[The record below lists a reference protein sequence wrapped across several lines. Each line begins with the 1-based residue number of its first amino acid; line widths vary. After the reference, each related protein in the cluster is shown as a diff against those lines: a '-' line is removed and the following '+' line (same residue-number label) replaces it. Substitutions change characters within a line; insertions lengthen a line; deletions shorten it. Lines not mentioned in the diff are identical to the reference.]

1 MQTVGLIRAPVRT
14 LVDGKSSANMGAR
27 RWGCRPAVLRRNWRI
42 GIIGLGMGTL
52 AAYAKPGDLF
62 RFYEINPLV
71 IEVAKTNFTFLNHCE
86 GTVELV
92 PGDARIALGREAP
105 QGFDLLALDAFDGRV
120 VPVHLLTREAFAL
133 YAQHLAPEG
142 VIAVHATS
150 KYTDRAPMIYRIAAS
165 IGRNAHTNRPDLPR
179 RVMASTW
186 IVSRGHPPPQS
197 DRHVWRDDYS
207 NPIEIMKF

>member
-1 MQTVGLIRAPVRT
+1 MRIEGLGETASLALYNGTILHGVQFLSPGRNHQTTTYYTPESGVGREILAIQHPVR
-14 LVDGKSSANMGAR
+14 
-27 RWGCRPAVLRRNWRI
+27 RI
-42 GIIGLGMGTL
+42 GIIGLGVGTL

-71 IEVAKTNFTFLNHCE
+71 MEVAKTNFNFLNNCE

-105 QGFDLLALDAFDGRV
+105 QRFDLLALDAFDGRV
-120 VPVHLLTREAFAL
+120 IPVHLLTREAFAL

-150 KYTDRAPMIYRIAAS
+150 KCSHGLSNRRLDREKCPHDNQSARRAAACDGINLDRLARS
-165 IGRNAHTNRPDLPR
+165 S
-179 RVMASTW
+179 ASAE
-186 IVSRGHPPPQS
+186 R
-197 DRHVWRDDYS
+197 
-207 NPIEIMKF
+207 